1 MLMGGG
7 EEGGGNVKEW
17 CQGKSLTAPPVI
29 FVQSL
34 KEVRELAIR

>member
-7 EEGGGNVKEW
+7 KGGGGNVKEW
-17 CQGKSLTAPPVI
+17 CQGKSLAKRVI
-29 FVQSL
+29 FMQSL

>member
-1 MLMGGG
+1 MWGG

-17 CQGKSLTAPPVI
+17 CQGKSLTEPVI

>member
-1 MLMGGG
+1 MLIGGG

-17 CQGKSLTAPPVI
+17 CQGKSLAETVI
-29 FVQSL
+29 FMQSL